1 MNFLTAALSVLLILA
16 PQPIVIHG
24 WMPLLDTARV
34 TYYGPY
40 FRGGELTASGETY
53 YKDKK
58 LCAVGKEILQSLRDI
73 DTTAPGT
80 FSIKACFKCEGDAWG
95 WYLRLTT
102 ETKAV
107 ICQVLDTGADG
118 LEIDLPDLVW
128 AELMDGNYDKGVLPM
143 KVEVFR

>member
-16 PQPIVIHG
+16 PQPIVVHN

-53 YKDKK
+53 YKDKM
-58 LCAVGKEILQSLRDI
+58 LCAVGKEILQDLRVLDSY
-73 DTTAPGT
+73 APGT
-80 FSIKACFKCEGDAWG
+80 FKIRPCFKCEGDAWG
-95 WYLRLTT
+95 WYLRLTL
-102 ETKAV
+102 EDKSI
-107 ICQVLDTGADG
+107 ICQVLDTGAEG

-128 AELMDGNYDKGVLPM
+128 ASLMDGSYDKGVLSM